1 LKILLASTSRLA
13 LPTLELLAKSDQQ
26 IIGLLTKPDRPS
38 GRGLESQAQ
47 ELVAEIEGRYE
58 IFRVSNHA
66 ELVEVLRRIEPDLVI
81 AISFGMLIKPES
93 LRIPKHGWIN
103 LHFSL
108 LPKFRGA
115 APVQRAILA
124 GEKSSGV
131 TVFALDEGMDTGPIY
146 TTRKFSMA
154 EMSTGSALEA
164 MAKIGSAAVLE
175 AVELIS
181 KGSQPSAQIGE
192 PTLAQKISNSELQIS
207 FDCKVEE
214 IERQIRAFAPK
225 PGAWTTFRSNRV
237 KFLEAEINPAVTG
250 IAGEVLSTSPLL
262 VAGMDGALIIH
273 SLQEAGKRIMTSEEW
288 VRGARIQ
295 VGEKFES

>member
-1 LKILLASTSRLA
+1 MKILLASTSRLA
-13 LPTLELLAKSDQQ
+13 LPTLELLAQSDQQ
-26 IIGLLTKPDRPS
+26 IIGVLTKPDRPS
-38 GRGLESQAQ
+38 GRGLESRAQ
-47 ELVAEIEGRYE
+47 ELIADIDGSYQ
-58 IFRVSNHA
+58 IFRVSNQA
-66 ELVEVLRRIEPDLVI
+66 ELAEALRRTKPDLVI

-93 LRIPKHGWIN
+93 LSIPKHGWIN

-146 TTRKFSMA
+146 TTREISIA
-154 EMSTGSALEA
+154 GMSAGSALES
-164 MAKIGSAAVLE
+164 MAKIGSAAVVE

-181 KGSQPSAQIGE
+181 RDLEPSAQIGE
-192 PTLAQKISNSELQIS
+192 PTLAPKISNSELQIS
-207 FDCKVEE
+207 FTRKVEE

-225 PGAWTTFRSNRV
+225 PGAWTTFRGNRV
-237 KFLEAEINPAVTG
+237 KFLAAEIIPTATG
-250 IAGEVLSTSPLL
+250 DAGEVLSTSPLL
-262 VAGMDGALIIH
+262 VAGRDFALMIH

-295 VGEKFES
+295 VGEKFE